1 MGSMKKF
8 SYICSLIAGFFIF
21 LLSLYGFFLLQKRA
35 GLPVEIRQA
44 LEEQRLIQIEDIKIE
59 KKIDTEF
66 ILSRRSAGESL
77 TFYVEENGKV
87 KKIQGGLIAYY
98 SQYPFPII
106 YLVIGCFC
114 VIMAFVVF
122 FLRPEEL
129 RARLFYWCALVFS
142 FASIIN
148 GGFYCLREA
157 WPSYIPG
164 ILHNVFY
171 PLSLALLLHFSLT
184 FVRLKVKALYFLIY
198 LPTALIVIAWE
209 YTFLKAGLSS
219 SIEVFRQYQSVVFIH
234 RFYVIFYVLLIF
246 FVFFLGYKKS
256 YLEEQK
262 AQIKWILYGLIFG
275 VGPFILLY
283 QAPRI
288 LINRTL
294 ISEEL
299 SGVFFA
305 FLPVAFTFSI
315 IKFKL
320 MNIELIINRSVVYA
334 ILTIFTVSIYLLSIQ
349 VIQTLFSKSLPIQQE
364 VVTVIAALAVAVAFH
379 PARKK
384 IQDFVDKSF
393 FRLSYDYRKSILSFN
408 ERAHRMAHTDHLVNF
423 FLTKVNKTIPLEYVG
438 FFVCSSRTAEPEIFL
453 EIGGHK
459 ALDTFKSK
467 ILGRDQIF
475 GRRRSVQTELGI
487 DFSAE
492 SWMEE
497 NNLEMVLPVPFR
509 SMELFGF
516 LVLGKKKSGAKYS
529 RDDIEL
535 LLTMTETLA
544 LNLERIRLL
553 EEVVYERAEKEK
565 FDELNRLKTEFISN
579 VSHEIRTPMS
589 SIQSMSEILQQKKIK
604 DREKQDEL
612 LNLMTD
618 ECGRLSRFLHN
629 ILDYGKIEQ
638 KVKAYTF
645 QETDVCLVVEQVL
658 KMFSYKLRSLR
669 FVLKKHLPH
678 KSVLINIDPDS
689 IKQALTNL
697 IDNAIKY
704 SSDKREISVR
714 IVEKSDEVNIQVQ
727 DKGIGIPE
735 EEQKLIFNGFHRMSE
750 AQRLAPKGVGL
761 GLKIV
766 KHIMEA
772 HGGEIH
778 VQSKRGEGSTFV
790 LVFPRS

>member
-1 MGSMKKF
+1 MKKF
-8 SYICSLIAGFFIF
+8 FFICCLIAGFFIF
-21 LLSLYGFFLLQKRA
+21 LLSLYGFSLLQKRA
-35 GLPVEIRQA
+35 GLPVEVRQA
-44 LEEQRLIQIEDIKIE
+44 HEENRLIQIEDTKIE
-59 KKIDTEF
+59 NRTDTEF

-77 TFYVEENGKV
+77 TFYIGENGEV
-87 KKIQGGLIAYY
+87 KKIQGILIAYY

-106 YLVIGCFC
+106 YLVIGCIC
-114 VIMAFVVF
+114 IIMAFVVF
-122 FLRPEEL
+122 ILRPEEL

-142 FASIIN
+142 FAQIVN
-148 GGFYCLREA
+148 GGFYCLREG
-157 WPSYIPG
+157 WLSHIPG
-164 ILHNVFY
+164 ILMYIFY

-184 FVRLKVKALYFLIY
+184 FVRLRLKALYFLIY
-198 LPTALIVIAWE
+198 LPAALIITVWE
-209 YTFLKAGLSS
+209 FFFLKASLTS
-219 SIEVFRQYQSVVFIH
+219 SIEAFRQYQSVVFIH
-234 RFYVIFYVLLIF
+234 RFYVIAYVLLTFI
-246 FVFFLGYKKS
+246 VFFHGYKKA
-256 YLEEQK
+256 YLEEHK

-283 QAPRI
+283 QMPKA
-288 LINRTL
+288 LIEKPFIT
-294 ISEEL
+294 EDQA
-299 SGVFFA
+299 GVFFA
-305 FLPVAFTFSI
+305 FLPVAFAFSI

-349 VIQTLFSKSLPIQQE
+349 VIQALFSKSLPLQQG
-364 VVTVIAALAVAVAFH
+364 VVAVLGALAAAVAFH

-393 FRLSYDYRKSILSFN
+393 FRLSYDYRRSILSFN
-408 ERAHRMAHTDHLVNF
+408 DRAHRMAHTDHLVNF
-423 FLTKVNKTIPLEYVG
+423 FLMKVNKTLPIEYMG
-438 FFVCSSRTAEPEIFL
+438 LFVCSTKSKEPELFI
-453 EIGGHK
+453 EIGGYK
-459 ALDTFKSK
+459 GLD
-467 ILGRDQIF
+467 ILQAINLGKDQILAK
-475 GRRRSVQTELGI
+475 RKSVQTELGI

-492 SWMEE
+492 DW
-497 NNLEMVLPVPFR
+497 LETNKLEIIIPVPFR

-516 LVLGKKKSGAKYS
+516 YVLGKKKSGARYS

-579 VSHEIRTPMS
+579 VSHEIRTPLS
-589 SIQSMSEILQQKKIK
+589 SIHGISEILQEKKIK

-638 KVKAYTF
+638 KVKAYAF
-645 QETDVCLVVEQVL
+645 QENDICPVVEQVL
-658 KMFSYKLRSLR
+658 KMFAFRLRSLR
-669 FVLKKHLPH
+669 FVLQKHIPQEP
-678 KSVLINIDPDS
+678 VLINIDPDS
-689 IKQALTNL
+689 VKQALTNL

-704 SSDKREISVR
+704 STDRREIDIQVA
-714 IVEKSDEVNIQVQ
+714 EKNHEVSIQVQ
-727 DKGIGIPE
+727 DRGIGISE
-735 EEQKLIFNGFHRMSE
+735 KEQKKIFDGFYRVSE
-750 AQRLAPKGVGL
+750 AQHLEPKGVGL

-772 HGGEIH
+772 HGGEIR
-778 VQSKRGEGSTFV
+778 VLSKKGEGSTFV